1 MTTRPRDVRIGP
13 DRPVLL
19 WHKRKWRCRVPECE
33 RKVFTESL
41 PEDIQARARI
51 TTRAPPGSRG
61 VDRRSLPSHRPCP
74 LRVDTL
80 DGDDLAA
87 AAADR
92 EALNGLAGR
101 LCVDVGGSHAAQQL
115 ALSITRS
122 RAYGRIVS
130 LLMPQGAAAQR
141 ASAKSRVPNGG
152 TWMTCSPHPPIRTA
166 ARSRSPGSA
175 TLSNAP
181 AEVAQRMTTGSGVGQ
196 WTAVLRRDRTV
207 ELCTPLAWFRTECTS
222 SSTGTCVP
230 CRSYCCSWVRPC
242 CCFWARLVGKP
253 ERTSSTTRDSPS
265 ERSSVDETRC
275 RTCHLLRAHGG
286 DVGSFSPRCS
296 SYAPPR
302 QARVGPRTL
311 SLTASSPLPTTL
323 GGSPDAGW
331 CNGSRRRT
339 SRSSRGR
346 CSGRIGCR

>member
-1 MTTRPRDVRIGP
+1 
-13 DRPVLL
+13 
-19 WHKRKWRCRVPECE
+19 
-33 RKVFTESL
+33 
-41 PEDIQARARI
+41 
-51 TTRAPPGSRG
+51 
-61 VDRRSLPSHRPCP
+61 
-74 LRVDTL
+74 
-80 DGDDLAA
+80 
-87 AAADR
+87 
-92 EALNGLAGR
+92 
-101 LCVDVGGSHAAQQL
+101 
-115 ALSITRS
+115 
-122 RAYGRIVS
+122 
-130 LLMPQGAAAQR
+130 
-141 ASAKSRVPNGG
+141 
-152 TWMTCSPHPPIRTA
+152 MTCSPLHPPVRTA
-166 ARSRSPGSA
+166 ARSRAPGSA

-181 AEVAQRMTTGSGVGQ
+181 ADVAQRMTTGSGVGQ
-196 WTAVLRRDRTV
+196 WTAVLRRDRTA

-311 SLTASSPLPTTL
+311 SLTAYVASVYDVGWEPGCWLVQRISSPDIAEQSWTVLGADWLPVIPVEEFLAHLT
-323 GGSPDAGW
+323 DQ
-331 CNGSRRRT
+331 RR
-339 SRSSRGR
+339 S
-346 CSGRIGCR
+346 